1 MKTKRVASS
10 FIFFFPFHRF
20 QCKTCILKLIFFFFI
35 YDERQEDTAAKKRI
49 VNCFQPVEIL

>member
-1 MKTKRVASS
+1 VKTKRE
-10 FIFFFPFHRF
+10 FFFPFHRF